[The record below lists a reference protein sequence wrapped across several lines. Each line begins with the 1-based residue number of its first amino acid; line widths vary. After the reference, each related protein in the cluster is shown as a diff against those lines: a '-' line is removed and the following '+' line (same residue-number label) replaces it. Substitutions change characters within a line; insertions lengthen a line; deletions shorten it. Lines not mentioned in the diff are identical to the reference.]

1 VIGKRLAIATL
12 TAALAVAALAGP
24 VAARNSSCTG
34 QFASGAAP
42 FNVPFGQ
49 VVVVPEVRA
58 LAFGGP
64 NLGQEVK
71 LLLATADP
79 NACPVTP

>member
-1 VIGKRLAIATL
+1 MIGKRLAIATL

-42 FNVPFGQ
+42 LNVPFGQ

-71 LLLATADP
+71 FLLATADR